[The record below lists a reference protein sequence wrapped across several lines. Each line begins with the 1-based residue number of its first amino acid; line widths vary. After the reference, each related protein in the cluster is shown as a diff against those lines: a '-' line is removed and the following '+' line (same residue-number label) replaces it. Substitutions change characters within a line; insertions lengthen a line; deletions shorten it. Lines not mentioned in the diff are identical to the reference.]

1 MVIRIQG
8 RKKRYSGN
16 GETKSKALRIG
27 SVLSALHLSFSIK
40 LKCIYS
46 APNIKRPL
54 QNQNIDNSKYHIFWL
69 NTNDQ
74 IQDTI
79 GNICMV
85 FIIDLVYQHS
95 HFCNL
100 RPLCCTFSLLRPQR
114 GCFRGHYGLPLA
126 PKPEQLQRHCGL
138 ISTTLILS
146 IRKH

>member
-1 MVIRIQG
+1 MGKQKVRH
-8 RKKRYSGN
+8 Y
-16 GETKSKALRIG
+16 
-27 SVLSALHLSFSIK
+27 VLVLFFLTLQVSFSIK

-74 IQDTI
+74 IWDTI
-79 GNICMV
+79 ENICMV
-85 FIIDLVYQHS
+85 FIIHLYQHS
-95 HFCNL
+95 YFCNL
-100 RPLCCTFSLLRPQR
+100 RPFCCTFSLLRPQR